1 MKLLI
6 FSTLLAITVSASA
19 QQATTVANECVRVT
33 AATATLRGR
42 PSLSGKALDVVN
54 KNEQLESI
62 ARRDV
67 WVLVQADDFTGWIE
81 AKWLESC
88 IAGTV
93 SKTPVLGSAPAAS
106 PLPIAATS
114 GASAQTTTSDS
125 RTYTKGPKGGCYYIN
140 SSGRKSYVDHS
151 LCN

>member
-1 MKLLI
+1 MKFLI
-6 FSTLLAITVSASA
+6 FSTLLAITVSATA
-19 QQATTVANECVRVT
+19 QQSTTVANECVRVT

-42 PSLSGKALDVVN
+42 PSVTGKALDVVT

-62 ARRDV
+62 AKRDA

-81 AKWLESC
+81 AKWLDAC

-93 SKTPVLGSAPAAS
+93 SKTPVLGPAPAALT
-106 PLPIAATS
+106 PPAA
-114 GASAQTTTSDS
+114 AQAVAAAQSTPADT
-125 RTYTKGPKGGCYYIN
+125 RTYTKGSRGGCYYIN
-140 SSGRKSYVDHS
+140 SSGRKVYVNHG